1 MQKINRLGWAGGL
14 CFKSFGWRVGIR
26 VSKPEPEALERL
38 TACLPPGWEPSEPPF
53 VDMLFSLRVGGA
65 GPRAN
70 VRNFHL
76 LYAGLRQAAR
86 TMDTDELFDRLESE
100 VQLFVAEHGKERIF
114 VHAGVV
120 GWKGQA
126 ILLPGR
132 SYSGK
137 SQLVAALLRAGATY
151 YSDEYAVLD
160 SNGHVHPYHRKLG
173 LRQSDGP
180 TQHRT
185 VEELGGQRG
194 TRPLPVGAVVVTR
207 YHPEARW
214 RPQRLTPGRALL
226 ELLDNTVPAMSRPQ
240 EAVTVLQQV
249 VPRSLNFKG
258 PRGEAEEIAGELL
271 RAVKQ

>member
-1 MQKINRLGWAGGL
+1 VN
-14 CFKSFGWRVGIR
+14 
-26 VSKPEPEALERL
+26 KPEPEVLGRL
-38 TACLPPGWEPSEPPF
+38 TACLPPGWEPSQAPF

-65 GPRAN
+65 GPRPN
-70 VRNFHL
+70 VRNYHL

-86 TMDTDELFDRLESE
+86 TMDLDELFHALESE
-100 VQLFVAEHGKERIF
+100 VQLFVAEHGRERIF
-114 VHAGVV
+114 VHAGAV

-137 SQLVAALLRAGATY
+137 STLVAALLRAGATY

-160 SNGHVHPYHRKLG
+160 GNGHVHPYARKLG
-173 LRQSDGP
+173 LRQPDGP
-180 TQHRT
+180 TRRRAA
-185 VEELGGQRG
+185 EELGGRTG

-207 YHPEARW
+207 YQPGARW

-226 ELLDNTVPAMSRPQ
+226 ELLDNTVPALSRPE

-249 VPRSLNFKG
+249 VPRSVNFKG
-258 PRGEAEEIAGELL
+258 LRGEAEEAADVLL
-271 RAVKQ
+271 RAVKE